1 MFQWVRMEAFKSGF
15 GIVIKRSDSGS
26 DRRHAF
32 AMMRC
37 EINDQYKLSKKL
49 NMMTLEQENEDVLLS
64 CTGTTSRI
72 IP

>member
-1 MFQWVRMEAFKSGF
+1 MEVSKSGF
-15 GIVIKRSDSGS
+15 GIVIRRSDSDS

-49 NMMTLEQENEDVLLS
+49 NMMTLEQGNENVL
-64 CTGTTSRI
+64 
-72 IP
+72 